1 MGRRPGPRKHQGQ
14 GEQRARVARPHLQER
29 LWVTAKTAKWRQQS
43 GFLAITYQSAA
54 RDIAHKLKYHHLIT
68 EPDRRRA
75 MAVYEI
81 VCKHN
86 IELLDEADELAEKD
100 KADKLE
106 STPESTPQNKKP
118 IEDITLDLVSEMVEW
133 DRRKRILEDWK
144 WKVMDDVAKGRKP
157 LTDRYKY
164 TFYLNLELLRKKG
177 LPNLVICRKER
188 RARG

>member
-1 MGRRPGPRKHQGQ
+1 
-14 GEQRARVARPHLQER
+14 
-29 LWVTAKTAKWRQQS
+29 
-43 GFLAITYQSAA
+43 
-54 RDIAHKLKYHHLIT
+54 
-68 EPDRRRA
+68 

-144 WKVMDDVAKGRKP
+144 WKVMDDVTKGRKP

-164 TFYLNLELLRKKG
+164 TFYLNLELLRKKDYQIWLFVEKSG
-177 LPNLVICRKER
+177 ERAADSLTDIIGFSGAFALGRTSPNQFVRIGTYKLECYF
-188 RARG
+188 